1 MNVMGHLFFLMGA
14 WTTLKVSETRRRAFI
29 VLTAAHNRIV
39 EDPFSVLSSLVPD
52 PPSRPLLV
60 PLYPPLFNPPPPPS
74 VFDPSSSQTP
84 QPQPLVPSSSTTFPC
99 PIILPP
105 EHTSPVFPLFQS
117 ARSSSSQPQPR
128 RHWVINRAATTR
140 QKGKEKDDELEG
152 SELPAWQ
159 VPRDPNSID
168 FGSFAV
174 LSGALAEEMRQRG
187 LTSTTPGVAA
197 ALNETVDQEVNLDLI
212 RRSLDCNSA
221 TVKTDVAD
229 SAVGLVQTLKAS
241 NLLANE
247 YWTANRAIEGED
259 YVRDVVYGGVDGF
272 AYVRSLA
279 EFVDGNCYHI
289 EVRLSRLRITIGVLF
304 NLGNARTTNNPA
316 LSNWSG
322 YTAFAM
328 GR

>member
-1 MNVMGHLFFLMGA
+1 M
-14 WTTLKVSETRRRAFI
+14 
-29 VLTAAHNRIV
+29 VLTAAHNCIV

-60 PLYPPLFNPPPPPS
+60 PVYPPLFNPPPPPS
-74 VFDPSSSQTP
+74 VSDPSSSQTP
-84 QPQPLVPSSSTTFPC
+84 QYPPLVPSSTTFPC

-117 ARSSSSQPQPR
+117 AHSSSSQPQPR

-159 VPRDPNSID
+159 VPREANSID

-187 LTSTTPGVAA
+187 LSSTTPGVGA
-197 ALNETVDQEVNLDLI
+197 ALNETIDQEVNLDLI
-212 RRSLDCNSA
+212 RRSLDYDSA

-229 SAVGLVQTLKAS
+229 SPVGLVQTLKAS

-247 YWTANRAIEGED
+247 YWTTNRAIEAED
-259 YVRDVVYGGVDGF
+259 YVRDVVYGGMDGF

-279 EFVDGNCYHI
+279 EFINGNCYHV
-289 EVRLSRLRITIGVLF
+289 EVRLSRLRSTIG
-304 NLGNARTTNNPA
+304 A
-316 LSNWSG
+316 
-322 YTAFAM
+322 
-328 GR
+328 